1 MTTTDIK
8 FAQTKSQIIQR
19 LLEEKHITVEE
30 AMTLMMNEKDV
41 QYVPITVPQTPYPN
55 YPTYPNP
62 WGPYFYSTTTENR
75 NQE

>member
-30 AMTLMMNEKDV
+30 AMTLMMDEKNV

-62 WGPYFYSTTTENR
+62 WGPYFYSSTTETR